1 MEVVFSG
8 KIVIV
13 TGAAQGIGRI
23 VAASFVRTGAKVAL
37 LDVNESLL
45 EEAKKELRTEEHKIL
60 TYRVDV
66 SSLSQ
71 VKKAIEDALLKWGQV
86 DILVNCA
93 GVVSTKPFVECEEE
107 EWDRVIAINLKGV
120 VNTCKVVFPFM
131 INRKYGKIVNIASIA
146 GKVGGG
152 FFGNTAY
159 ATSKGGVIALT
170 KGLAREGGPHGI
182 NVNAIC
188 PGPTNT
194 PMIAGLMGEQREAL
208 LRNVPLRR
216 FAEPHDIANAV
227 LFLSSDLAS
236 YINGEIMDV
245 DGGIMRD

>member
-1 MEVVFSG
+1 MEVVFSN
-8 KIVIV
+8 KTAIV
-13 TGAAQGIGRI
+13 TGAAQGIGKV
-23 VAASFVRTGAKVAL
+23 VASSFARTGAKVAL
-37 LDVNESLL
+37 LDVKESLL
-45 EEAKKELRTEEHKIL
+45 EEAKKELEAKEDRIL
-60 TYRVDV
+60 TYMVDV

-71 VKKAIEDALLKWGQV
+71 VKKVIEDAFLKWGKI

-93 GVVSTKPFVECEEE
+93 GVVSTKSFVECEEE

-120 VNTCKVVFPFM
+120 INTCKVAFPFM

-170 KGLAREGGPHGI
+170 KGLAREGGPHSI
-182 NVNAIC
+182 NANAVC

-194 PMIAGLMGEQREAL
+194 AMIAGLMGEQREAL

-216 FAEPHDIANAV
+216 FAEPQDIANAI

>member
-1 MEVVFSG
+1 MEIAFSG
-8 KIVIV
+8 KTVIV
-13 TGAAQGIGRI
+13 TGAAQGIGKV
-23 VAASFVRTGAKVAL
+23 VASSFVRTGAKVAL
-37 LDVNESLL
+37 LDVKESLL
-45 EEAKKELRTEEHKIL
+45 EEAKKELGTEEDKIL
-60 TYRVDV
+60 TYMVDV

-71 VKKAIEDALLKWGQV
+71 VKKVIEDAFLKWGEI

-93 GVVSTKPFVECEEE
+93 GIVSTKSFVECEEE

-120 VNTCKVVFPFM
+120 INTCKVAFPFM

-146 GKVGGG
+146 GKAGGG

-182 NVNAIC
+182 NANAVC

-194 PMIAGLMGEQREAL
+194 AMIAGLMGEQREAL

-216 FAEPHDIANAV
+216 FAEPQDIANAI

-236 YINGEIMDV
+236 YING
-245 DGGIMRD
+245 